1 MKALLAV
8 LVLASCGRFEGS
20 DGANGSSCTTR
31 QDSVGVF
38 VECTDGTDSFIPF
51 PDDGQ
56 KGDTVVGPAGADGAV
71 GQPGQSCLLVER
83 DITCRHNTKRYKSY
97 LVCLNAEVFI
107 KNVSISRGC

>member
-51 PDDGQ
+51 PDDGATGPQ
-56 KGDTVVGPAGADGAV
+56 GDTVIGPQGPVGSV
-71 GQPGQSCLLVER
+71 GQSCLLAER
-83 DITCRHNTKRYKSY
+83 NITCRNNTKKFKQY
-97 LVCLNAEVFI
+97 LVCPNGEVYLREVR
-107 KNVSISRGC
+107 VSNGC